1 MSALIA
7 QVGAGAQGRH
17 LVLYDGV
24 CGLCSRLLQFVLA
37 RDHQRVFNFASLQG
51 PTGRATIEDFGGN
64 PDELTSF
71 YVVENY
77 RMPTARVIARSQ
89 AALFVADALGW
100 PWKAVGVFRILPT
113 GWLNRAYD
121 LVAQHRY
128 RIFGRYDVC
137 LAPRPEYRDRF
148 VD

>member
-1 MSALIA
+1 MSASKP
-7 QVGAGAQGRH
+7 QVGADAQGRH

-37 RDHQRVFNFASLQG
+37 RDHQRVFNFASLQS
-51 PTGRATIEDFGGN
+51 PTGRAAIENSGGN

-77 RMPTARVIARSQ
+77 RMPRARVIARSH

-100 PWKAVGVFRILPT
+100 PWKAACVFGVLPT
-113 GWLNRAYD
+113 AWLNRAYD
-121 LVAQHRY
+121 LVARNRY